1 MSDRT
6 LINRLLSP
14 AGFGLVLIFFLMPF
28 FTVSCGVDEK
38 SQVKTTFTG
47 LALVTGA
54 QPRVEDQPPDQAARL
69 LSVFPNSFYPEVLVV
84 LGALAVIAGIAI
96 GFLRAATIRHGASL
110 SLAVLAVGLLV
121 VEIRHTPS
129 RVVDALATLYEP
141 DSPGPALEWSVHPRY
156 GFWLAVGVLVL
167 LAAYHSAMLVRNAR
181 GLTARTAAGP
191 PPPHAPSADYAGW
204 PT

>member
-1 MSDRT
+1 MNDRT

-47 LALVTGA
+47 LTLVTGS
-54 QPRVEDQPPDQAARL
+54 QPRVEDQPPDQAAKL
-69 LSVFPNSFYPEVLVV
+69 LAVFPSSFYPEVLVV
-84 LGALAVIAGIAI
+84 LAALAVIAGIAV

-110 SLAVLAVGLLV
+110 SLAVFAVGLLV

-129 RVVDALATLYEP
+129 RVVDALATLYNP
-141 DSPGPALEWSVHPRY
+141 DNPGPPLEWSVHPRY

-167 LAAYHSAMLVRNAR
+167 LAAYHSAMLVQHAR
-181 GLTARTAAGP
+181 EQSTRAATGP
-191 PPPHAPSADYAGW
+191 PPPYAAVDYAE
-204 PT
+204 T